1 MKHTKAEQ
9 VLDSFFEQPYS
20 SENPSFHLGP
30 PARPCIPEI
39 QTLHQTGAQD
49 HNTNYRVDYQPHGLS
64 LCAAKAFTIAQKKSS
79 SVTPISAQ

>member
-9 VLDSFFEQPYS
+9 VLNSFFRSIILIRKHP
-20 SENPSFHLGP
+20 LGP

-39 QTLHQTGAQD
+39 PTLRHAGAQD

-79 SVTPISAQ
+79 SGTPVSAQ